1 MCGERHLVMTSVQ
14 NLDIAFLKVV
24 DRMLFLPHHKIFLHE
39 VLSLL
44 RCFVLLLVHRLQP
57 STDESAYHRSDL

>member
-1 MCGERHLVMTSVQ
+1 MTSVQ
-14 NLDIAFLKVV
+14 NFDTATLKVV
-24 DRMLFLPHHKIFLHE
+24 DRMLFLPHHKIVLHE

-44 RCFVLLLVHRLQP
+44 RCFVLLFVHRLQL